1 MSSLSR
7 QACKKW
13 LADSLVISGGI
24 ESDLAAEDCR
34 LDTSARTEAIN
45 VPIVGN
51 IQVASPDR

>member
-1 MSSLSR
+1 M
-7 QACKKW
+7 
-13 LADSLVISGGI
+13 ADSLVISGGI